1 MVCKEVKETLK
12 DIFLGIALGLVMA
25 GFVLSI
31 IEGRLL
37 LASRENYGL
46 ISFYIFVLITTLLIL
61 VYVFKER
68 INNTTLAIGILS
80 AIGFVIS
87 EILISLDLVLAFS
100 F

>member
-1 MVCKEVKETLK
+1 MQEVKEALK
-12 DIFLGIALGLVMA
+12 NIFMGIALGLVMA

-46 ISFYIFVLITTLLIL
+46 ISFYIFVLITTLSIL
-61 VYVFKER
+61 LYLFKDG

-80 AIGFVIS
+80 AIGIVIS
-87 EILISLDLVLAFS
+87 EILISLDLVLTFS

>member
-1 MVCKEVKETLK
+1 MQEALK
-12 DIFLGIALGLVMA
+12 NIFMGIALGLVMA

-46 ISFYIFVLITTLLIL
+46 ISFYIFVLITTLSIF
-61 VYVFKER
+61 VYLFKER
-68 INNTTLAIGILS
+68 INYNTLAIGILS

-87 EILISLDLVLAFS
+87 EILISLDLVLSFS

>member
-1 MVCKEVKETLK
+1 MQEVKEALK
-12 DIFLGIALGLVMA
+12 NIFLGIGLGLVMA
-25 GFVLSI
+25 GFMLSI

-61 VYVFKER
+61 LYLFKER
-68 INNTTLAIGILS
+68 INYNTLAIGILS

>member
-1 MVCKEVKETLK
+1 MQEVKEALK
-12 DIFLGIALGLVMA
+12 NIFMGIALGLVMA

-46 ISFYIFVLITTLLIL
+46 ISFYIFVLITTLSIL
-61 VYVFKER
+61 VYLFKDG

-80 AIGFVIS
+80 AVGIVIS
-87 EILISLDLVLAFS
+87 EILISLDLVLSFS

>member
-1 MVCKEVKETLK
+1 MQEVKEALK
-12 DIFLGIALGLVMA
+12 NIFMGIALGLVMA

-46 ISFYIFVLITTLLIL
+46 ISFYIFVLITTLSIL
-61 VYVFKER
+61 VYLFKEG
-68 INNTTLAIGILS
+68 IGNTTLAIGILT
-80 AIGFVIS
+80 AVGVVIS
-87 EILISLDLVLAFS
+87 EILISLDLVLSFS

>member
-1 MVCKEVKETLK
+1 MQEALK
-12 DIFLGIALGLVMA
+12 NIFMGIALGLVMA

-46 ISFYIFVLITTLLIL
+46 ISFYIFVLITTLSVL
-61 VYVFKER
+61 VYLFKDG
-68 INNTTLAIGILS
+68 INNITLAIGILS
-80 AIGFVIS
+80 AIGFIIS
-87 EILISLDLVLAFS
+87 EILISLDLVLSFS

>member
-1 MVCKEVKETLK
+1 MKEALK
-12 DIFLGIALGLVMA
+12 NIFLGIGLGLVMA

-46 ISFYIFVLITTLLIL
+46 ISFYIFVLITSLACL
-61 VYVFKER
+61 VYLFKEG
-68 INNTTLAIGILS
+68 INNTALMVGILS

-87 EILISLDLVLAFS
+87 EILISLDLVLSFS
-100 F
+100 FY

>member
-1 MVCKEVKETLK
+1 MQEVKEALK
-12 DIFLGIALGLVMA
+12 NIFLGIALGLLMA

-46 ISFYIFVLITTLLIL
+46 ISFYIFVLISSLSIF
-61 VYVFKER
+61 VYLFKDG
-68 INNTTLAIGILS
+68 INNTTLAIGILT
-80 AIGFVIS
+80 AVGIVIS
-87 EILISLDLVLAFS
+87 EILISLDLVLTFS

>member
-1 MVCKEVKETLK
+1 MQDVKEALK
-12 DIFLGIALGLVMA
+12 NIFMGIALGLVMA

-61 VYVFKER
+61 LYLFKER
-68 INNTTLAIGILS
+68 ISKVSLAIGILS

>member
-1 MVCKEVKETLK
+1 VQEVKEALK
-12 DIFLGIALGLVMA
+12 NIFMGIALGIVMA

-46 ISFYIFVLITTLLIL
+46 ISFYIFVLITTLSIF
-61 VYVFKER
+61 VYLFKDG

>member
-1 MVCKEVKETLK
+1 MQEVKEALK
-12 DIFLGIALGLVMA
+12 NIFMGIALGLVMA

-31 IEGRLL
+31 VEGRLL

-46 ISFYIFVLITTLLIL
+46 ISFYIFVLITTLSIL
-61 VYVFKER
+61 VYLFKDG

-87 EILISLDLVLAFS
+87 EILISLDLVLTFS

>member
-1 MVCKEVKETLK
+1 MKEALK

-46 ISFYIFVLITTLLIL
+46 ISFFIFVLISSLSIL
-61 VYVFKER
+61 VYMFKEE
-68 INNTTLAIGILS
+68 INKVTLAIGILS

-87 EILISLDLVLAFS
+87 EILISMDLVLSFS

>member
-1 MVCKEVKETLK
+1 MQEALK
-12 DIFLGIALGLVMA
+12 NIFMGIALGLVMA

-46 ISFYIFVLITTLLIL
+46 ISFYIFVLITSLSIF
-61 VYVFKER
+61 VYLFKDG
-68 INNTTLAIGILS
+68 INNTALAIGILS
-80 AIGFVIS
+80 AVGIVIS
-87 EILISLDLVLAFS
+87 EILISLDLVLSFS

>member
-1 MVCKEVKETLK
+1 MQEVKEALK
-12 DIFLGIALGLVMA
+12 NIFIGIALGLVMA
-25 GFVLSI
+25 GSMLSI

-37 LASRENYGL
+37 LASRENYWL
-46 ISFYIFVLITTLLIL
+46 LLFYVSVLIISLAWI
-61 VYVFKER
+61 VYVLKDG
-68 INNTTLAIGILS
+68 IDNTTLAIGILS

>member
-1 MVCKEVKETLK
+1 MQEVKEALK
-12 DIFLGIALGLVMA
+12 NIFLGIALGLVMA

-46 ISFYIFVLITTLLIL
+46 ISFYIFVLISSLSILLYL
-61 VYVFKER
+61 FKER
-68 INNTTLAIGILS
+68 INNVALVIGILS
-80 AIGFVIS
+80 AVGFVIS

-100 F
+100 FY

>member
-1 MVCKEVKETLK
+1 MQEVKEALK
-12 DIFLGIALGLVMA
+12 NIFMGIALGLVMA

-46 ISFYIFVLITTLLIL
+46 ISFYIFVLITTLSIL
-61 VYVFKER
+61 VYLFKDG
-68 INNTTLAIGILS
+68 IDNTTLAIGILT
-80 AIGFVIS
+80 AVGVVIS
-87 EILISLDLVLAFS
+87 EILISLDLVLSFS

>member
-1 MVCKEVKETLK
+1 MKEALK
-12 DIFLGIALGLVMA
+12 NILVGIALGLVMA

-46 ISFYIFVLITTLLIL
+46 ISFYIFVLIATLSIL
-61 VYVFKER
+61 VYLFKER
-68 INNTTLAIGILS
+68 INNVTLAIGILS

>member
-1 MVCKEVKETLK
+1 MQEVKEALIN
-12 DIFLGIALGLVMA
+12 IFFGIVLGLVMA

-37 LASRENYGL
+37 LASRENYWL
-46 ISFYIFVLITTLLIL
+46 LSFYVIVLILCLTW
-61 VYVFKER
+61 VVCFFKEW
-68 INNTTLAIGILS
+68 ISKVSLAIGILS

-87 EILISLDLVLAFS
+87 EILISLDLVLSFS

>member
-1 MVCKEVKETLK
+1 MKEALK

-31 IEGRLL
+31 VEGRLL

-61 VYVFKER
+61 LYLFKER
-68 INNTTLAIGILS
+68 INYNTLAIGILS

-87 EILISLDLVLAFS
+87 EILISLDLVLSFS
-100 F
+100 FY

>member
-1 MVCKEVKETLK
+1 MQEVKEALK
-12 DIFLGIALGLVMA
+12 NIFMGIALGLVMA

-46 ISFYIFVLITTLLIL
+46 ISFYVFVLITTLSIF
-61 VYVFKER
+61 VYLFKDG
-68 INNTTLAIGILS
+68 INNVTLAIGILS
-80 AIGFVIS
+80 AVGFVIS

-100 F
+100 WV

>member
-1 MVCKEVKETLK
+1 MQDVKEALK
-12 DIFLGIALGLVMA
+12 NIFMGIALGLVMA

-46 ISFYIFVLITTLLIL
+46 ISFYIFVLINTLLIL
-61 VYVFKER
+61 LYLFKER
-68 INNTTLAIGILS
+68 INNNTLAIGILS

-87 EILISLDLVLAFS
+87 EILISLDLVLDFS

>member
-1 MVCKEVKETLK
+1 MQDVKEALK
-12 DIFLGIALGLVMA
+12 NIFLGIALGLVMA

-61 VYVFKER
+61 LYLFKER
-68 INNTTLAIGILS
+68 INNNALAIGILS

-87 EILISLDLVLAFS
+87 EILISLDLVLDFS

>member
-1 MVCKEVKETLK
+1 MQEVKEALK

-46 ISFYIFVLITTLLIL
+46 ISFYIFVLITTLSIL
-61 VYVFKER
+61 LYLFKDG

-87 EILISLDLVLAFS
+87 EILVSLDLVLAFS

>member
-1 MVCKEVKETLK
+1 MQEVKEALK
-12 DIFLGIALGLVMA
+12 NIFLGIGLGLVMA
-25 GFVLSI
+25 GFMLSI

-61 VYVFKER
+61 LYLFKER
-68 INNTTLAIGILS
+68 INYNALAIGILS

>member
-1 MVCKEVKETLK
+1 MQEALK
-12 DIFLGIALGLVMA
+12 NIFMGIALGLVMA

-61 VYVFKER
+61 LYLFKER
-68 INNTTLAIGILS
+68 INYNTLAIGILS